1 MINSIEQKR
10 RELFEAWWRVHKGH
24 GEIPARYAG
33 GQYIRDSAL
42 WAWIGFNAALDAV
55 VVTLPEPDMYFFDG
69 ESHWADDCYVDQEDM
84 DRSEAYTRIDAFRAA
99 IESTGLGLKVK

>member
-1 MINSIEQKR
+1 MTIENKR

-24 GEIPARYAG
+24 GEIPDRYAG

-55 VVTLPEPDMYFFDG
+55 EKQEKVV
-69 ESHWADDCYVDQEDM
+69 
-84 DRSEAYTRIDAFRAA
+84 
-99 IESTGLGLKVK
+99 